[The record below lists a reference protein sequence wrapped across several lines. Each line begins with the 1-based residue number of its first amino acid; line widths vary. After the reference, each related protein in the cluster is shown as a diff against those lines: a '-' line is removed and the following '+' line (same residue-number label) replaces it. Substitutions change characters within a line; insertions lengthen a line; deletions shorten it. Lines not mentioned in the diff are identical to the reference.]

1 MEDQEGMASSEKKEL
16 DDVEACKQRVQDL
29 ETQWVNNATTCVIAH
44 YNSAV
49 ELEFMSSWKE
59 ALAEYL
65 SAEKLSKVAMKANNP
80 MAIKI
85 QEAIAKIKV
94 KVRNGVQLPKQHGQ
108 QGGSKGW
115 IKAGDSVI

>member
-1 MEDQEGMASSEKKEL
+1 M
-16 DDVEACKQRVQDL
+16 
-29 ETQWVNNATTCVIAH
+29 NNATTCVIAH

-94 KVRNGVQLPKQHGQ
+94 KVRNGVQLPKQHG
-108 QGGSKGW
+108 
-115 IKAGDSVI
+115 

>member
-1 MEDQEGMASSEKKEL
+1 MEDQEGLNSNKKQEF
-16 DDVEACKQRVQDL
+16 DDVEACNQRVQDL

-59 ALAEYL
+59 ALVEYL
-65 SAEKLSKVAMKANNP
+65 AAEKLSKVAMKANNP

-85 QEAIAKIKV
+85 QDAIAKIKV

-108 QGGSKGW
+108 
-115 IKAGDSVI
+115 